1 MIVVIKLRLIE
12 ERWNV
17 MEEIFVIK
25 SPIIL
30 VVIDHMMILGRDIMM
45 LLHSFNLPHALLLI
59 KDQITS

>member
-17 MEEIFVIK
+17 MEEIIVIE
-25 SPIIL
+25 SPVIL
-30 VVIDHMMILGRDIMM
+30 VVIDHMVVLRRDIMM
-45 LLHSFNLPHALLLI
+45 LLRSFNLPHALLLI